1 MKYIN
6 NRAQRED
13 EKNGVIVLVIMF
25 TPRVMSIKMFKMTQF
40 LYIQLDDK
48 KNYSQSGKNI

>member
-13 EKNGVIVLVIMF
+13 EKNGVIFLVIMF

-40 LYIQLDDK
+40 LCIQLDDK

>member
-13 EKNGVIVLVIMF
+13 EKNGVIFLVIMF

-40 LYIQLDDK
+40 LYIQLDNK
-48 KNYSQSGKNI
+48 KN

>member
-13 EKNGVIVLVIMF
+13 EKNGVIFLVIMF
-25 TPRVMSIKMFKMTQF
+25 TPRVMSIEMFKMTQF